1 MRAKRRSKSAVYI
14 YLRSILTAGAPGSTF
29 FFGLNHDVR
38 EIVYSVFKF
47 IRSRLLNKIEMLFDY
62 CPYSIVYISITID
75 NQQIMSSTSI
85 TGSSSHVSKHIPG
98 IKLTDKERADKCAKY
113 KFGLCCSCDA
123 GFDQRCEY
131 IHYPHPSGVYS
142 VCMCVGCIGYY
153 AETGQLFD
161 FDKFLE
167 GGYRLPNDG
176 NGGGR

>member
-1 MRAKRRSKSAVYI
+1 MFERLVFV
-14 YLRSILTAGAPGSTF
+14 LIL
-29 FFGLNHDVR
+29 
-38 EIVYSVFKF
+38 
-47 IRSRLLNKIEMLFDY
+47 IRSRLLNKIEMLFNY

-167 GGYRLPNDG
+167 GGSAPSDGNEGGSAPSDGNEGERSGTEG
-176 NGGGR
+176 NGGERRGTVI

>member
-1 MRAKRRSKSAVYI
+1 M
-14 YLRSILTAGAPGSTF
+14 
-29 FFGLNHDVR
+29 
-38 EIVYSVFKF
+38 YSVFKF

-131 IHYPHPSGVYS
+131 IHYPHPSGIYS

-176 NGGGR
+176 NGVGRR